1 MREGSDV
8 DAERQWLELI
18 GHLLAAPLTVL
29 PEEHIATALK
39 ATFEAPACCF
49 HARPEPH
56 TVVQR
61 IYPPTMFSAA
71 VQAEWVRLTI
81 EAPTRHPLLRYYLAT
96 GDLGPQQVADV
107 PSGLAGP
114 RARAQWA
121 ELSVGHGIEHQLAI
135 PLPPGT
141 EGQRWFVLGRA
152 EAFGAERMHLARRVQ
167 KLVAGL
173 DRQAAA
179 LRQWQHR
186 ARHPEAAAV
195 ATDIRLTP
203 RELSVLTLVADGLT
217 AAAVARRL
225 VVAERTVHKH
235 LERAYAKLGV
245 SDRVTAVLRAQR
257 LGILA
262 EPALALA
269 R

>member
-1 MREGSDV
+1 V
-8 DAERQWLELI
+8 DAERQWLELM
-18 GHLLAAPLTVL
+18 GHVMAAPLTVL

-39 ATFEAPACCF
+39 ATFDAPACCF
-49 HARPEPH
+49 HTRADPL
-56 TVVQR
+56 TIVQR

-81 EAPTRHPLLRYYLAT
+81 EAPTRHPLLRYYLLT
-96 GDLGPQQVADV
+96 GDLTPQQVADV
-107 PSGLAGP
+107 PSGMAGP

-121 ELSVGHGIEHQLAI
+121 ELSRCHGIEHQLAI

-141 EGQRWFVLGRA
+141 EGMRWFVLGRPD
-152 EAFGAERMHLARRVQ
+152 AFGADGMHLARRVQ
-167 KLVAGL
+167 KLIAGL

-179 LRQWQHR
+179 LRHWQRR
-186 ARHPEAAAV
+186 APHLELAAAV

-203 RELSVLTLVADGLT
+203 RELSVLALVADGLT

-245 SDRVTAVLRAQR
+245 SDRVSAVLRAQR
-257 LGILA
+257 LGILP
-262 EPALALA
+262 EPALAMA